1 MMSLDTNQRVVT
13 ETSEVDLSAGHQRP
27 LRVHQCLACCLWAP
41 AGTIA
46 SDAPVWQRRCACRPF
61 RWSRAQAAKAMLGGA
76 CSSGTHR
83 RRASSHPPTSR
94 AAPRCYSSCG
104 RRTPPVKMCATCFTT
119 SASSSSPKMASR
131 FYHPP
136 DASSIHGDAF
146 FPEGWARASAA
157 TPEKGRGGGGG
168 SQFRAHS
175 SLQ

>member
-1 MMSLDTNQRVVT
+1 MTRHRHDVARHEPARRNR
-13 ETSEVDLSAGHQRP
+13 DLRGRP
-27 LRVHQCLACCLWAP
+27 QCWASTATARP
-41 AGTIA
+41 
-46 SDAPVWQRRCACRPF
+46 PVPR
-61 RWSRAQAAKAMLGGA
+61 MLPVGA
-76 CSSGTHR
+76 CGDHRERRAGLAETLCVQAFPMEPSPSRESYARWRMLERDPSRHR

-157 TPEKGRGGGGG
+157 TP
-168 SQFRAHS
+168 
-175 SLQ
+175 

>member
-27 LRVHQCLACCLWAP
+27 LRVHQCLASCLWAP
-41 AGTIA
+41 A
-46 SDAPVWQRRCACRPF
+46 DHRERRAGLAETLCVQAFPMEPSPSRESYA
-61 RWSRAQAAKAMLGGA
+61 RWRMLERDPSR
-76 CSSGTHR
+76 HR

-146 FPEGWARASAA
+146 FPEG
-157 TPEKGRGGGGG
+157 
-168 SQFRAHS
+168 
-175 SLQ
+175 